1 MLLKCLSCDKVYFYN
16 RYSGDAG
23 KGNCLINHKATETAS
38 EVEQKAKEMAGEVR
52 EIGSELQEATMGA
65 AEIFVLALVV
75 GCIGAAMVALLLM
88 VAII

>member
-16 RYSGDAG
+16 RYRGDAG
-23 KGNCLINHKATETAS
+23 KGNCLMINKATETAS

-65 AEIFVLALVV
+65 VQIIVLALVV
-75 GCIGAAMVALLLM
+75 GCIGVAMAALLLM

>member
-16 RYSGDAG
+16 RYSEDNG
-23 KGNCLINHKATETAS
+23 KGHCLMVNNVTETAS

-52 EIGSELQEATMGA
+52 EIGSGLKEATAGA
-65 AEIFVLALVV
+65 VQIIVLALVV
-75 GCIGAAMVALLLM
+75 GCIGVAMAALLLM